1 MSDSKQAV
9 AGLLF
14 SEHFNPDLKIVV
26 LDSCPDTGNTNET
39 TYSFYNF
46 FVDLDYTLQKE
57 IMKAF
62 DVDGYYETF
71 SDRGF
76 DIDGKGH
83 YITTMYPLT
92 DNIRQ

>member
-1 MSDSKQAV
+1 MSASKQAV

-26 LDSCPDTGNTNET
+26 LDSCPVSGNTNESVL
-39 TYSFYNF
+39 SFANYF
-46 FVDLDYTLQKE
+46 HDLDNALRKE
-57 IMKAF
+57 ILEAF

-71 SDRGF
+71 TDSSTIR
-76 DIDGKGH
+76 

-92 DNIRQ
+92 DNTRQ